1 MNQPFRFSSAASL
14 LVLGSMIAGCAAPQ
28 TRLGSVSHFGGKANV
43 DTGLATRALAAL
55 NSNNVPMAIEL
66 AERAVAK
73 TPKDAG
79 FRALLGSAYFA
90 AGRFHS
96 AEAAYRDS
104 LTLYPDQPQILL
116 KLALVQI
123 AQGKDNAAVSLL
135 SESRGMLNASDY
147 GLALALAGHPGQAI
161 AILEPAA
168 RATDA
173 DATVR
178 QNLALAHALAG
189 DWTEAR
195 TIASQD
201 IPSNQLDA
209 RMQQWMQLA
218 SPKHPADQVAALVG
232 VTPAAVDAGQPVQLA
247 LNSDDTRLAQA
258 EPPKAASK
266 PAAFVTAAKPPVQ
279 VAQTVKASE
288 ASPRPILV
296 PAVAPSAPPP
306 FIAAPAAPSV
316 PPAPPPARST
326 IASLAATA
334 VTSAKAMLTSVLP
347 SAPAP
352 KPVKPRLAAIVR
364 PQQHSGNSGAVV
376 QLGAYQSSQHVLAA
390 WDGTARKYPAL
401 KAYLPMSAKFASP
414 RGTFYRLSVRGFSS
428 VSQATA
434 LCKSLHRE
442 GGACFVRRIDGD
454 SPVSYALR

>member
-14 LVLGSMIAGCAAPQ
+14 FLLGSMIAGCAAPD
-28 TRLGSVSHFGGKANV
+28 TRLGSATHFGGKANV

-104 LTLYPDQPQILL
+104 LTLYPDQPQIVL

-123 AQGKDNAAVSLL
+123 AQGKGNAAVSLL
-135 SESRGMLNASDY
+135 NQNRGELNASDY
-147 GLALALAGHPGQAI
+147 GLALALAGQPGEAI

-189 DWTEAR
+189 DWSEAR

-201 IPSNQLDA
+201 VPSNQLDA
-209 RMQQWMQLA
+209 RMHQWMQLA
-218 SPKHPADQVAALVG
+218 SPQHPSDQVAALVG
-232 VTPAAVDAGQPVQLA
+232 VKPAAVDAGQPVQLA
-247 LNSDDTRLAQA
+247 LNFEDTRLAEAASPKPAPLKLA
-258 EPPKAASK
+258 EPT
-266 PAAFVTAAKPPVQ
+266 TAAKPPIQIAEAVRAGDLS
-279 VAQTVKASE
+279 VHPSIVPTV
-288 ASPRPILV
+288 V
-296 PAVAPSAPPP
+296 PT
-306 FIAAPAAPSV
+306 AAPSFS
-316 PPAPPPARST
+316 PAPLAQQAASESRPT

-334 VTSAKAMLTSVLP
+334 VTSAKAMLTSVLH
-347 SAPAP
+347 SGPAA
-352 KPVKPRLAAIVR
+352 KPVKPRLAVNVR
-364 PQQHSGNSGAVV
+364 PQQHSGESLAVV

-390 WDGTARKYPAL
+390 WNGTAGKYPAL
-401 KAYLPMSAKFASP
+401 KAYLPMSARFATP
-414 RGTFYRLSVRGFSS
+414 KGTFYRLSVRGFSS

-434 LCKSLHRE
+434 LCTTLHRQ
-442 GGACFVRRIDGD
+442 GGACFVRRLNGD